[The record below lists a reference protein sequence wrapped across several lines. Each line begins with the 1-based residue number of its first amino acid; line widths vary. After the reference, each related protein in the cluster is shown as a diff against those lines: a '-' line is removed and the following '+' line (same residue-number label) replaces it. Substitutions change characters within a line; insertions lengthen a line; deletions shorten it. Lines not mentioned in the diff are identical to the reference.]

1 MNPFTFRF
9 FISLCLCIIFGSSN
23 MAQEGTKSNYNQ
35 GVDFVPIF
43 SINNDFNLQDWYI
56 GVSGGIED
64 VGYQWGAK
72 LSVGMRPFRKKIQLD
87 EGNNVIRQYQ
97 ERKTFISIDL
107 DKRLGHLDLFGLHTQ
122 FFLGS
127 KNGVL
132 LGGYSGTTRNAE
144 TVWTIAPFGGICFNM
159 DDSIF
164 IKAGYMFLNDKLV
177 NVDNNRISLT
187 FTFVL
192 N

>member
-9 FISLCLCIIFGSSN
+9 IISLCLCILFGTSN
-23 MAQEGTKSNYNQ
+23 MAQETTKSNYNQ

-43 SINNDFNLQDWYI
+43 SINNDFNLQDWYL

-64 VGYQWGAK
+64 IGYQWGAK

-97 ERKTFISIDL
+97 ERKTFISLDL
-107 DKRLGHLDLFGLHTQ
+107 DKRLGHLDIFGLHTQ
-122 FFLGS
+122 FFVGS